1 MKLTRLKALA
11 LQAQVSNRPS
21 NQSLTKSESPSNLP
35 SNLQVIEGQKL
46 DKKLDGNGVQ
56 NNTVPA
62 SYLGLSA
69 KPIIPA
75 QRLRFYWSVLGECI
89 ENRKAFVFRCTD
101 QHEANELKILT
112 FSLVYQINDRWK
124 VDLDGLELRADPP
137 VEKEGGSKIIG
148 I

>member
-1 MKLTRLKALA
+1 MKLSHLKALA
-11 LQAQVSNRPS
+11 LQAQVSNLPS
-21 NQSLTKSESPSNLP
+21 NQSLTKSERPSNLP
-35 SNLQVIEGQKL
+35 SNFQVIEGQKL

-69 KPIIPA
+69 KPIIPE
-75 QRLRFYWSVLGECI
+75 QRLRFYWSVLGDCI
-89 ENRKAFVFRCTD
+89 EDRKAFVFRCTD

-137 VEKEGGSKIIG
+137 VGKRGVVK
-148 I
+148 